1 MLIFLYSLIDVL
13 RQTKRLNTFKSMNNL
28 KTNEILVVTKM
39 SSLIENKKDPIQKS
53 KRKLTV

>member
-1 MLIFLYSLIDVL
+1 MLIFFYSLIDVL

-39 SSLIENKKDPIQKS
+39 SSFIENKKDPIQKS

>member
-1 MLIFLYSLIDVL
+1 MLIFFYSLIDVL

-28 KTNEILVVTKM
+28 KTNEIVVVTKM

>member
-1 MLIFLYSLIDVL
+1 MLIFFYSLIDVL